1 MSESP
6 LLQEGRYDRRF
17 QILFALM
24 FGVIL
29 TPIDGSMVNV
39 ILPTLTDVFSA
50 EIATAQWVP
59 MIYLLIISSLLLFFG
74 RLGDIW
80 GYKRVFQC
88 GLVVF
93 VTASGLC
100 GLSQSIY
107 ELIVFRAL
115 QGLGG
120 AMLMA
125 VPLAIITARFP
136 PNELGRALGTFSVS
150 IAVGLAIGPSF
161 GGFVASLLGW
171 RFTFLINVPIGIAA
185 FIIIH
190 RVIPEIKGQSG
201 KYDFL
206 GAATAFGFLFCLLLF
221 INRAQSSGINAVTET
236 LVIVSLASG
245 ISFVLIERYAADP
258 MLRLNLFSN
267 VTFTFASISSLLNF
281 MAQFVVIFLTPF
293 YLHRV
298 LGYTPSRL
306 GLIMTCFPLA
316 VMVVGPFSGW
326 LSDRLG
332 SRGLSC
338 LGQLIRA
345 AAMVLLSRL
354 PASAGA
360 LDVALRLTLFGAGA
374 GVFQSPNTSAAM
386 SSVPRPH
393 LGVASAVL
401 ANMRNIGMVLG
412 IALAGVILHAVVPEA
427 ILAKES
433 LNSSEAGLFLY
444 GTESAFRSG
453 AAIAVVAAVTALI
466 KQRRN
471 GRTPSGEGM
480 KQQQCR

>member
-1 MSESP
+1 MFESLKSEDS
-6 LLQEGRYDRRF
+6 RYARRY

-24 FGVIL
+24 FGIIL

-50 EIATAQWVP
+50 RIATAQWVP

-80 GYKRVFQC
+80 GYKKVFQY
-88 GLVVF
+88 GLVIF
-93 VTASGLC
+93 VIASGLC

-107 ELIVFRAL
+107 ELILFRTL
-115 QGLGG
+115 QAVG
-120 AMLMA
+120 ATMLMA
-125 VPLAIITARFP
+125 VPLAIITACFP
-136 PNELGRALGTFSVS
+136 PNELGRALGTFSVG
-150 IAVGLAIGPSF
+150 IAAGLAIGPSF
-161 GGFVASLLGW
+161 GGFIASLLGW

-185 FIIIH
+185 FVVIH
-190 RVIPEIKGQSG
+190 RVMPEIKGQSG
-201 KYDFL
+201 KFDFL

-221 INRAQSSGINAVTET
+221 INRAQGSGVNAATGA
-236 LVIVSLASG
+236 LVAASLASG
-245 ISFVLIERYAADP
+245 IGFVLTERQAADP
-258 MLRLNLFSN
+258 MLRLNLFRN

-293 YLHRV
+293 YLQRV
-298 LGYTPSRL
+298 MHYAPNRI
-306 GLIMTCFPLA
+306 GLILTCFPLA
-316 VMVVGPFSGW
+316 VMVVGPISGW

-338 LGQLIRA
+338 LGQLICA
-345 AAMVLLSRL
+345 LAMFLLGRL
-354 PASAGA
+354 SASAGTF
-360 LDVALRLTLFGAGA
+360 DVAIRLTLFGIGA
-374 GVFQSPNTSAAM
+374 AVFQSPNTSAAM

-401 ANMRNIGMVLG
+401 AQMRNIGMVIG

-433 LNSSEAGLFLY
+433 LNSSEASIFLH
-444 GTESAFRSG
+444 GVESAFLVG
-453 AAIAVVAAVTALI
+453 ASIAVIAAGTALV
-466 KQRRN
+466 KQPRN
-471 GRTPSGEGM
+471 GRASLSE
-480 KQQQCR
+480 

>member
-1 MSESP
+1 MVRAPHNSSLNYRRSLLSESP
-6 LLQEGRYDRRF
+6 LLQERLYARRF

-39 ILPTLTDVFSA
+39 ILPRLTDVFSA

-74 RLGDIW
+74 RLGDIC
-80 GYKRVFQC
+80 GYKKVFQC

-115 QGLGG
+115 QALGA

-125 VPLAIITARFP
+125 VPLAMITACFP

-150 IAVGLAIGPSF
+150 IAAGLAIGPSF

-221 INRAQSSGINAVTET
+221 INRASE
-236 LVIVSLASG
+236 
-245 ISFVLIERYAADP
+245 FRY
-258 MLRLNLFSN
+258 
-267 VTFTFASISSLLNF
+267 
-281 MAQFVVIFLTPF
+281 
-293 YLHRV
+293 
-298 LGYTPSRL
+298 
-306 GLIMTCFPLA
+306 
-316 VMVVGPFSGW
+316 
-326 LSDRLG
+326 
-332 SRGLSC
+332 
-338 LGQLIRA
+338 
-345 AAMVLLSRL
+345 
-354 PASAGA
+354 
-360 LDVALRLTLFGAGA
+360 
-374 GVFQSPNTSAAM
+374 
-386 SSVPRPH
+386 
-393 LGVASAVL
+393 
-401 ANMRNIGMVLG
+401 
-412 IALAGVILHAVVPEA
+412 
-427 ILAKES
+427 
-433 LNSSEAGLFLY
+433 
-444 GTESAFRSG
+444 
-453 AAIAVVAAVTALI
+453 
-466 KQRRN
+466 
-471 GRTPSGEGM
+471 
-480 KQQQCR
+480 QCGD